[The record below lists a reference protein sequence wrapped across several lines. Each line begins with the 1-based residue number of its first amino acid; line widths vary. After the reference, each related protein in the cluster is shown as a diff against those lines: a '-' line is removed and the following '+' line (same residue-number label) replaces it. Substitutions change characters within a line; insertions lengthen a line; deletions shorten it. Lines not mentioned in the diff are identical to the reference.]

1 MQEYNTHIHR
11 KGTHPLTC
19 RCTNP
24 HSNAYTHPHPS
35 PPTHSELTEK
45 TGTGGFVGVVGVLEV
60 KPPPHRPGEGRP
72 QAVHGFGGNAIDELW
87 TEENTAAII
96 NLRML

>member
-1 MQEYNTHIHR
+1 M
-11 KGTHPLTC
+11 
-19 RCTNP
+19 
-24 HSNAYTHPHPS
+24 
-35 PPTHSELTEK
+35 
-45 TGTGGFVGVVGVLEV
+45 LEV